1 MAAASYRTWHVESH
15 AALLQWTEGARD
27 NLKFLATL
35 ERHFEVL
42 ETGSLTAV
50 ADAMAPLMAALR
62 MVWIISRHYGDD
74 ERMGALFSR
83 IATKLADRIEAAVQ
97 TQACPASP
105 GPCWSRV
112 EG

>member
-1 MAAASYRTWHVESH
+1 MTAPVHCA
-15 AALLQWTEGARD
+15 QWTEGARD

-42 ETGSLTAV
+42 ETGTLIAV

-74 ERMGALFSR
+74 ERMKALFSR
-83 IATKLADRIEAAVQ
+83 IACKLADRVEAAVQ
-97 TQACPASP
+97 TQVCNESGHAVCGCACQRRS
-105 GPCWSRV
+105 SDTS
-112 EG
+112 